1 MIRSTLGAVSLLALF
16 AMPHGASAQDVER
29 DTEIYLHQ
37 SVSGLIGFMYSPD
50 RLRQRLQSITRSTCL
65 VNSI

>member
-1 MIRSTLGAVSLLALF
+1 MKTAVDAILV
-16 AMPHGASAQDVER
+16 GKDRV
-29 DTEIYLHQ
+29 Q
-37 SVSGLIGFMYSPD
+37 SVSGLIGLMYSPD